1 MRGPS
6 IPRHVKIFVYMLRCA
21 DGSYYVGLTR
31 EGLDKRLAEHRSGRF
46 GGYTHSRRPVEL
58 VWSADFQWLK
68 DAIACERRIKGWR
81 REKKEALIRGEYHL
95 LPELAR
101 TARRPHPSTSSG

>member
-1 MRGPS
+1 MQ
-6 IPRHVKIFVYMLRCA
+6 IFVYMLRCR

-31 EGLDKRLAEHRSGRF
+31 TGLDQRIADHRSGRF
-46 GGYTHSRRPVEL
+46 PGYTHARRPVEL
-58 VWSADFQWLK
+58 VWSADFRSLK

-81 REKKEALIRGEYHL
+81 REKKQALIRGDYAA

-101 TARRPHPSTSSG
+101 TARTPPSTSSG

>member
-1 MRGPS
+1 MQ
-6 IPRHVKIFVYMLRCA
+6 IFVYMLRCR

-31 EGLDKRLAEHRSGRF
+31 TGLDQRIADHHSGRF
-46 GGYTHSRRPVEL
+46 PGYTHARRPVEL
-58 VWSADFQWLK
+58 VWSADFQFLK

-81 REKKEALIRGEYHL
+81 REKKEALIRGDHAA

-101 TARRPHPSTSSG
+101 TARPHPSPPSTSSG

>member
-1 MRGPS
+1 VQ
-6 IPRHVKIFVYMLRCA
+6 IYVYMLRCR

-31 EGLDKRLAEHRSGRF
+31 SGLDQRIADHRSGRF
-46 GGYTHSRRPVEL
+46 PGYTHARRPVEL
-58 VWSADFQWLK
+58 VWSADFQFLK

-81 REKKEALIRGEYHL
+81 RARKEALILGDYAV

-101 TARRPHPSTSSG
+101 TARPHPSTSSG